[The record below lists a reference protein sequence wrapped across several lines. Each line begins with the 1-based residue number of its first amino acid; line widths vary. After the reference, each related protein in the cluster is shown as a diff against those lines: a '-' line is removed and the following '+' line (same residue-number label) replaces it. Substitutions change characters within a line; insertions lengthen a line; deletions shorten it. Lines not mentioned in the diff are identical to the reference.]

1 MLLEQRLQVTTL
13 LRANIHQARV
23 LKGKNTCI
31 TFLFL
36 LLYTE
41 FVKIILYLLCFG
53 LDFLRS
59 VEDALVSG
67 ARCPLIPVA

>member
-13 LRANIHQARV
+13 LKANIHQVRV

-31 TFLFL
+31 PFLFL

-41 FVKIILYLLCFG
+41 FVKIVLCLLCFG
-53 LDFLRS
+53 FDFLRS